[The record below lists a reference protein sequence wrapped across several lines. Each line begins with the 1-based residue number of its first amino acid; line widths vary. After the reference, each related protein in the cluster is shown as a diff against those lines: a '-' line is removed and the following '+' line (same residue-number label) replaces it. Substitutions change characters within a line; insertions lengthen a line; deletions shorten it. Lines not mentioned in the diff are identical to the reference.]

1 MDNFKDEFIFKDL
14 SFHPISELLGD
25 TKMIEEFVVNYI
37 IPHNH
42 NYFKS
47 KLLKNL
53 GSSDLWIL
61 YTKPC
66 YKNVLR
72 PGEKWWNEFM
82 DTEMF
87 NNFEKYNGIILGFM
101 FIEKSKKRSYKF
113 IDVVDT
119 RLRGHNLTEMMIN
132 RWEQKQQK
140 QQKHKKKL
148 YIQAHTQSSSEFWL
162 KLFTKQKKM
171 KFVKNLLKNNEVIEW
186 RFNEDNTWINP
197 LGYSKSILI

>member
-1 MDNFKDEFIFKDL
+1 MKYNNQEFIFKDL

-72 PGEKWWNEFM
+72 PGEKWWDSFM
-82 DTEMF
+82 NTEMF

-119 RLRGHNLTEMMIN
+119 RLRGFNLTEMMIN
-132 RWEQKQQK
+132 RWEKQN
-140 QQKHKKKL
+140 KKKL
-148 YIQAHTQSSSEFWL
+148 YIQSHTQSSSEFWF

-171 KFVKNLLKNNEVIEW
+171 KFIKNLIKNNEVIEW
-186 RFNEDNTWINP
+186 RFNQENTWINP
-197 LGYSKSILI
+197 PFGGYSKSILI

>member
-1 MDNFKDEFIFKDL
+1 MDNQEFIFKDL
-14 SFHPISELLGD
+14 SFQPISELMGD
-25 TKMIEEFVVNYI
+25 TSMIEEFIVNYVV
-37 IPHNH
+37 PLKHM
-42 NYFKS
+42 YFKS
-47 KLLKNL
+47 RLLKNL
-53 GSSDLWIL
+53 GSANVWIL

-66 YKNVLR
+66 YKSVLR

-87 NNFEKYNGIILGFM
+87 NNFEKYNGMILGYM
-101 FIEKSKKRSYKF
+101 YIEKSKKRSYKF
-113 IDVVDT
+113 IDIVDT
-119 RLRGHNLTEMMIN
+119 RLRGHNLTEMMIL
-132 RWEQKQQK
+132 RWEKQN
-140 QQKHKKKL
+140 KKKL

-197 LGYSKSILI
+197 LGFSKCILV

>member
-1 MDNFKDEFIFKDL
+1 MNNQEFIFKDL
-14 SFHPISELLGD
+14 SFSPISELLGD
-25 TKMIEEFVVNYI
+25 TKMIEEFVVNYVV
-37 IPHNH
+37 PLKHM
-42 NYFKS
+42 YFKS
-47 KLLKNL
+47 RLLKNL
-53 GSSDLWIL
+53 GSANLWIL

-87 NNFEKYNGIILGFM
+87 NNFEKYNGMILGFM
-101 FIEKSKKRSYKF
+101 FIERSKKRSYKF

-119 RLRGHNLTEMMIN
+119 RLRGFNLTEMMIN
-132 RWEQKQQK
+132 RWEKQN
-140 QQKHKKKL
+140 KKKL
-148 YIQAHTQSSSEFWL
+148 YIQAHTQSSSEFWF

-186 RFNEDNTWINP
+186 RFNEENTWINP